1 MTGFDFSGK
10 VVLVTGGTKGIGAR
24 IAQAFIAA
32 GATVYVC
39 GRTAPGAVGSEPP
52 QQAQQKQEPLRAAAS
67 SPSFGAPRF
76 IAADVRDIDAIDA
89 LLARIEHETGRL
101 DVVIN
106 NAGGAP
112 FALAAEA
119 SPRFTEAV
127 IRLNL
132 LAPLQLA
139 QRANARMQQQSDGG
153 VLLFI
158 GSVSGLRASPGT
170 AAYGAAKAGLLNAV
184 RSLAVEWAP
193 KVRVCAVSPSLV
205 DTESATQG
213 HTGSASA
220 SARSQEAAQAHGS
233 QTTHDQHEPQVPL
246 DPLAAI
252 AATIP
257 AGRLAQPDDIASAC
271 LFLASPL
278 AAYASGSNLVLEGGG
293 EVPAFLAAT
302 GQLNNAK
309 PPART

>member
-10 VVLVTGGTKGIGAR
+10 VVLVTGGTKGIGAA
-24 IAQAFIAA
+24 IAQAFRKA

-39 GRTAPGAVGSEPP
+39 GRTPP
-52 QQAQQKQEPLRAAAS
+52 ASAAANS
-67 SPSFGAPRF
+67 QPGMQTASHENTPRF
-76 IAADVRDIDAIDA
+76 IAADVRDIDTVDA
-89 LLARIEHETGRL
+89 LLAQIEREAGRL
-101 DVVIN
+101 DVLVS

-112 FALAAEA
+112 FALAAQA

-132 LAPLQLA
+132 VAPLQIA
-139 QRANARMQQQSDGG
+139 QRANTLMQQQAEGG

-170 AAYGAAKAGLLNAV
+170 MAYGAAKAGLLNAV

-205 DTESATQG
+205 ETEAATSG
-213 HTGSASA
+213 HTGSASENA
-220 SARSQEAAQAHGS
+220 SADAKTALESI
-233 QTTHDQHEPQVPL
+233 T
-246 DPLAAI
+246 
-252 AATIP
+252 ATIP
-257 AGRLAQPDDIASAC
+257 AGRLAEPDDVASAC
-271 LFLASPL
+271 LFLASPH

-302 GQLNNAK
+302 DLHKALSAQ
-309 PPART
+309 P

>member
-1 MTGFDFSGK
+1 MSGFDFSGK
-10 VVLVTGGTKGIGAR
+10 VVLVTGGTKGIGAA
-24 IAQAFIAA
+24 IAQAFSDA

-39 GRTAPGAVGSEPP
+39 GRTPP
-52 QQAQQKQEPLRAAAS
+52 AS
-67 SPSFGAPRF
+67 TVAGFPENAPRF
-76 IAADVRDIDAIDA
+76 IAADVRDIDTIDA
-89 LLARIEHETGRL
+89 LLAQIEREAGRL
-101 DVVIN
+101 DVLVS

-112 FALAAEA
+112 FALAAQA
-119 SPRFTEAV
+119 SPRFTEGV

-132 LAPLQLA
+132 VAPLQIA
-139 QRANARMQQQSDGG
+139 QRANALMQQQPEGG

-205 DTESATQG
+205 ETEAATRG
-213 HTGSASA
+213 HTGSSP
-220 SARSQEAAQAHGS
+220 EDAAAA
-233 QTTHDQHEPQVPL
+233 L
-246 DPLAAI
+246 DNI

-257 AGRLAQPDDIASAC
+257 AGRLAKPGDIASAC
-271 LFLASPL
+271 LFLASPH
-278 AAYASGSNLVLEGGG
+278 AAYASGSNLILEGGG

-302 GQLNNAK
+302 DLHKAFATT
-309 PPART
+309 P

>member
-1 MTGFDFSGK
+1 MTGFDFNGK
-10 VVLVTGGTKGIGAR
+10 VVLVTGGTKGIGAG
-24 IAQAFIAA
+24 IAQAFSEA

-39 GRTAPGAVGSEPP
+39 GRTPPANVAAGLPAGSHAGSHERVP
-52 QQAQQKQEPLRAAAS
+52 ENT
-67 SPSFGAPRF
+67 PRF
-76 IAADVRDIDAIDA
+76 IATDVRDIDAIDA
-89 LLARIEHETGRL
+89 LLARIEREAGRL
-101 DVVIN
+101 DVLVS

-112 FALAAEA
+112 FALAAQA

-132 LAPLQLA
+132 LAPLHIA
-139 QRANARMQQQSDGG
+139 QRANALMQQQTEGG

-205 DTESATQG
+205 ETEAATSG
-213 HTGSASA
+213 HTGSSPANSETA
-220 SARSQEAAQAHGS
+220 
-233 QTTHDQHEPQVPL
+233 L
-246 DPLAAI
+246 DNI
-252 AATIP
+252 TATIP
-257 AGRLAQPDDIASAC
+257 AGRLAKPGDIASAC
-271 LFLASPL
+271 LFLASPH
-278 AAYASGSNLVLEGGG
+278 AAYASGSNLILEGGG

-302 GQLNNAK
+302 DLHKAFATK
-309 PPART
+309 P

>member
-1 MTGFDFSGK
+1 M
-10 VVLVTGGTKGIGAR
+10 
-24 IAQAFIAA
+24 
-32 GATVYVC
+32 YVC
-39 GRTAPGAVGSEPP
+39 GRTPPADALSGAPDRCDRREDPSGSAHDDAAHNQSARES
-52 QQAQQKQEPLRAAAS
+52 ARA
-67 SPSFGAPRF
+67 PNPTPRF

-89 LLARIEHETGRL
+89 MLAQIERETGRL
-101 DVVIN
+101 DILVN

-112 FALAAEA
+112 FALAADA

-139 QRANARMQQQSDGG
+139 QRANALMQRQHDGG

-205 DTESATQG
+205 ETEAATRG
-213 HTGSASA
+213 HTGTSKGD
-220 SARSQEAAQAHGS
+220 AQ
-233 QTTHDQHEPQVPL
+233 TPV
-246 DPLAAI
+246 LAGI
-252 AATIP
+252 TATIP
-257 AGRLAQPDDIASAC
+257 AGRLAQPADIASAC
-271 LFLASPL
+271 LFLASPH
-278 AAYASGSNLVLEGGG
+278 AAYASGSNLILEGGG
-293 EVPAFLAAT
+293 EVPAFLAAS
-302 GQLNNAK
+302 GMHQAFSAK
-309 PPART
+309 SDEPARS

>member
-10 VVLVTGGTKGIGAR
+10 VVLVTGGTKGIGAG
-24 IAQAFIAA
+24 IAQAFAEA

-39 GRTAPGAVGSEPP
+39 GRTPPTADIASAEENAAGAHEGTRPNLP
-52 QQAQQKQEPLRAAAS
+52 TPACTP
-67 SPSFGAPRF
+67 APRF

-89 LLARIEHETGRL
+89 MLAQIEAEAGRL

-139 QRANARMQQQSDGG
+139 QRVNARMQRRPEGG

-158 GSVSGLRASPGT
+158 GSVSGLRPSPGT

-205 DTESATQG
+205 ETEAATSG
-213 HTGSASA
+213 HTGASTTN
-220 SARSQEAAQAHGS
+220 AQN
-233 QTTHDQHEPQVPL
+233 
-246 DPLAAI
+246 PLASI
-252 AATIP
+252 TATIP
-257 AGRLAQPDDIASAC
+257 AGRLAQPADIAAAC
-271 LFLASPL
+271 LFLASPY
-278 AAYASGSNLVLEGGG
+278 AAYASGSNLILEGGG
-293 EVPAFLAAT
+293 EIPAFLAAT
-302 GQLNNAK
+302 GMHQTFASQSDT
-309 PPART
+309 PARG

>member
-10 VVLVTGGTKGIGAR
+10 VVLVTGGTKGIGAG
-24 IAQAFIAA
+24 IAQAFAEA

-39 GRTAPGAVGSEPP
+39 GRTPPTSAPRP
-52 QQAQQKQEPLRAAAS
+52 
-67 SPSFGAPRF
+67 APRF

-89 LLARIEHETGRL
+89 LLARIERETGRL
-101 DVVIN
+101 DIVIN

-139 QRANARMQQQSDGG
+139 QRANALMQRQCDGG

-205 DTESATQG
+205 ETEAATSG
-213 HTGSASA
+213 HTGPANNDTQATSLASI
-220 SARSQEAAQAHGS
+220 E
-233 QTTHDQHEPQVPL
+233 
-246 DPLAAI
+246 
-252 AATIP
+252 ATIP
-257 AGRLAQPDDIASAC
+257 AGRLAQPSDIASAC
-271 LFLASPL
+271 LFLASPH
-278 AAYASGSNLVLEGGG
+278 AAYASGSNLILEGGG

-302 GQLNNAK
+302 GLHQAFAANADA
-309 PPART
+309 PARE

>member
-1 MTGFDFSGK
+1 MTGFDYSGK
-10 VVLVTGGTKGIGAR
+10 VVLVTGGTKGIGAG
-24 IAQAFIAA
+24 IAQAFVEA

-39 GRTAPGAVGSEPP
+39 GRTDAHAPD
-52 QQAQQKQEPLRAAAS
+52 LAS
-67 SPSFGAPRF
+67 RF

-89 LLARIEHETGRL
+89 LLAQIEHETGRL

-112 FALAAEA
+112 FALAADA

-139 QRANARMQQQSDGG
+139 QRANARMQRQSEGG

-205 DTESATQG
+205 ETEAATSG
-213 HTGSASA
+213 HTGSSA
-220 SARSQEAAQAHGS
+220 ADAHNA
-233 QTTHDQHEPQVPL
+233 
-246 DPLAAI
+246 LAGI
-252 AATIP
+252 TATIP
-257 AGRLAQPDDIASAC
+257 AGRLAQPADIASAC
-271 LFLASPL
+271 LFLASPH
-278 AAYASGSNLVLEGGG
+278 ATYASGSNLILEGGG
-293 EVPAFLAAT
+293 EVPAFLAAS
-302 GQLNNAK
+302 GQL
-309 PPART
+309 RQSTT

>member
-10 VVLVTGGTKGIGAR
+10 VVLVTGGTKGIGAG
-24 IAQAFIAA
+24 IAQAFVEA

-39 GRTAPGAVGSEPP
+39 GRTDPHT
-52 QQAQQKQEPLRAAAS
+52 QH
-67 SPSFGAPRF
+67 PRF

-112 FALAAEA
+112 FALAADA

-139 QRANARMQQQSDGG
+139 QRANARMQRQSEGG

-205 DTESATQG
+205 ETEAATSG
-213 HTGSASA
+213 HTGSSA
-220 SARSQEAAQAHGS
+220 TDPHGA
-233 QTTHDQHEPQVPL
+233 
-246 DPLAAI
+246 LAGI
-252 AATIP
+252 TATIP
-257 AGRLAQPDDIASAC
+257 AGRLAQPADIASAC
-271 LFLASPL
+271 LFLASPH
-278 AAYASGSNLVLEGGG
+278 AAYASGSNLILEGGG
-293 EVPAFLAAT
+293 EVPAFLAAS
-302 GQLNNAK
+302 GQL
-309 PPART
+309 RRSTT

>member
-1 MTGFDFSGK
+1 MTGFDFNGK
-10 VVLVTGGTKGIGAR
+10 VVLVTGGTKGIGAG
-24 IAQAFIAA
+24 IAQAFSEA

-39 GRTAPGAVGSEPP
+39 GRTPPANVAADLPAGSHAGSHEGVP
-52 QQAQQKQEPLRAAAS
+52 ENT
-67 SPSFGAPRF
+67 PRF
-76 IAADVRDIDAIDA
+76 IATDVRDIDAIDA
-89 LLARIEHETGRL
+89 LLARIEREAGRL
-101 DVVIN
+101 DVLVS

-112 FALAAEA
+112 FALAAQA

-132 LAPLQLA
+132 LAPLHIA
-139 QRANARMQQQSDGG
+139 QRANALMQQQPEGG

-205 DTESATQG
+205 ETEAATSA
-213 HTGSASA
+213 HTGSSPANS
-220 SARSQEAAQAHGS
+220 EAA
-233 QTTHDQHEPQVPL
+233 L
-246 DPLAAI
+246 DNI
-252 AATIP
+252 TATIP
-257 AGRLAQPDDIASAC
+257 AGRLAKPGDIASAC
-271 LFLASPL
+271 LFLASPH
-278 AAYASGSNLVLEGGG
+278 AAYASGSNLILEGGG

-302 GQLNNAK
+302 DLHKAFATK
-309 PPART
+309 P

>member
-10 VVLVTGGTKGIGAR
+10 VVLVTGGTKGIGAG
-24 IAQAFIAA
+24 IAQAFKEA

-39 GRTAPGAVGSEPP
+39 GRTPPASVAVNAQAGLHEGSHVDSPTDSHEGSHGDLPENAPH
-52 QQAQQKQEPLRAAAS
+52 
-67 SPSFGAPRF
+67 F
-76 IAADVRDIDAIDA
+76 IAADVRDIDTIDA
-89 LLARIEHETGRL
+89 MLAQIERETGRL
-101 DVVIN
+101 DVLVS

-112 FALAAEA
+112 FALAAQA

-132 LAPLQLA
+132 LAPLQIA
-139 QRANARMQQQSDGG
+139 QRANALMQQQPEGG

-205 DTESATQG
+205 ETEAATRG
-213 HTGSASA
+213 HTGSSTADG
-220 SARSQEAAQAHGS
+220 EAA
-233 QTTHDQHEPQVPL
+233 L
-246 DPLAAI
+246 DNI
-252 AATIP
+252 TATIP
-257 AGRLAQPDDIASAC
+257 AGRLARPGDIASAC
-271 LFLASPL
+271 LFLASPH
-278 AAYASGSNLVLEGGG
+278 AAYASGSNLILEGGG
-293 EVPAFLAAT
+293 DVPAFLAAT
-302 GQLNNAK
+302 DLHKAFATQQ
-309 PPART
+309 

>member
-1 MTGFDFSGK
+1 MKGFDFSGK
-10 VVLVTGGTKGIGAR
+10 VVLVTGGTKGIGAA
-24 IAQAFIAA
+24 IAQAFNDA

-39 GRTAPGAVGSEPP
+39 GRTPP
-52 QQAQQKQEPLRAAAS
+52 ASAAAS
-67 SPSFGAPRF
+67 SQTASQTALQTSSHEGLHAGFPENTPRF
-76 IAADVRDIDAIDA
+76 IAADVRDIDTIDA
-89 LLARIEHETGRL
+89 LLAQIEREAGRL
-101 DVVIN
+101 DVLVS

-112 FALAAEA
+112 FALAAQA

-132 LAPLQLA
+132 VAPLQIA
-139 QRANARMQQQSDGG
+139 QRANALMQQQAEGG

-205 DTESATQG
+205 ETEAATSG
-213 HTGSASA
+213 HTGSSPADSA
-220 SARSQEAAQAHGS
+220 VA
-233 QTTHDQHEPQVPL
+233 L
-246 DPLAAI
+246 DKI
-252 AATIP
+252 TATIP
-257 AGRLAQPDDIASAC
+257 AGRLAKPGDIASAC
-271 LFLASPL
+271 LFLASPH
-278 AAYASGSNLVLEGGG
+278 AAYASGSNLILEGGG

-302 GQLNNAK
+302 DLHNAFATK
-309 PPART
+309 P